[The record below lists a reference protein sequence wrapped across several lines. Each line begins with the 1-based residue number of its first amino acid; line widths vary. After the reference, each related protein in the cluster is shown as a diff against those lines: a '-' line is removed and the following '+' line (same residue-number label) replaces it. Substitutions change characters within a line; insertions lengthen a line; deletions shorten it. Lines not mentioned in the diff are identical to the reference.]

1 MSKYPRIG
9 SLRPKKSGHWIII
22 LCDHRDDI
30 MKPALK
36 NCKQGEKK
44 SEIWLKIENFVV
56 MLCVSPLIPIFKL

>member
-1 MSKYPRIG
+1 MSKYPSIG

-36 NCKQGEKK
+36 KLQEGEKK
-44 SEIWLKIENFVV
+44 VKFD
-56 MLCVSPLIPIFKL
+56 